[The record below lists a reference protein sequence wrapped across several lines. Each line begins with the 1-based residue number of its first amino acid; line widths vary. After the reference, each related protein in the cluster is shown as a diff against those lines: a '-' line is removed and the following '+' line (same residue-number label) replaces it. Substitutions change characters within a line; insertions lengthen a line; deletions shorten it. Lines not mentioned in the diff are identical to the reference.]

1 MERIKD
7 TKGGKNLSARNFKY
21 CRMLCNSPNVFLQNS
36 LWLYCVGFGVC
47 FVCFFPFLSGPLS
60 MTKKRFISLDNRK

>member
-47 FVCFFPFLSGPLS
+47 FVCVFSLFEWPSFSDQKKVHFF
-60 MTKKRFISLDNRK
+60 R